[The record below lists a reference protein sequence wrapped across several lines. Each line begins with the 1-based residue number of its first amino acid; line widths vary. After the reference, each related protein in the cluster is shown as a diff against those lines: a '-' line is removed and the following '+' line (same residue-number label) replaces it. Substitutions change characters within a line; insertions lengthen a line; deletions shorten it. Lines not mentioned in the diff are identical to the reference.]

1 MSIDPIK
8 SVLSGDLALSIVAK
22 RYEGGR
28 VVTIGGGIV
37 TLDVGARLPDG
48 TPQYLQLPVATG
60 FDPSVGQNVGIAY
73 QNDNPNGAYVVACG
87 DSLQI
92 DPRTLN
98 NTWMAITLVA
108 AQKNSDS
115 AIHIAAITRNN
126 TGANLYVWA
135 VSASC
140 TQNASHVDVDCKING
155 TSIMTP
161 LDIGE
166 TSVDGPAILYNGVLA
181 ATPTVIAP
189 LETIALW
196 AHTTNNNGYAG
207 LNLVLWCTAALP

>member
-1 MSIDPIK
+1 MRINPIK
-8 SVLSGDLALSIVAK
+8 SVLSSDLTKSDVSK
-22 RYEGGR
+22 RYEVGT
-28 VVTIGGGIV
+28 VVTIAGGIAEIE
-37 TLDVGARLPDG
+37 VGARLPDG
-48 TPQYLQLPVATG
+48 TPQTLRLPVVTG
-60 FDPSVGQNVGIAY
+60 FNPAVGQVVGILYA
-73 QNDNPNGAYVVACG
+73 NDNLNGAYVVACG